1 MKQVKYDVI
10 VVGAGPAGSLA
21 AIHAAKGG
29 AKTLLLEKD
38 RDIGYPVRCAEGVSH
53 IGLTNYVALDPRWI
67 RSTIKDAILI
77 APDSTQV
84 PVATNN
90 EMGYIIDRRIF
101 DYDLAMLA
109 AKEGVEVQTK
119 AYVYDLL
126 KAENGA
132 VTGVKLDYMGKKL
145 EIASKIVIGA
155 DGVESRVGRWAGLHT
170 AVKIKDMESCA
181 QFTVAGINVDPG
193 KILFYFGESW
203 APGGYL
209 WVFPKGNNLANIGLG
224 VNGERTGLGCALDL
238 LSKFL
243 KNHYPEA
250 SILTTVAGG
259 VPVAKTLK
267 RITTDGLLLVG
278 DAARTVNPIS
288 GGGIATGM
296 LSGKLAGEIAAEAIE
311 KGDFSNSYLENYSK
325 KWSKAQGKNHERLY
339 RVKEVIFRLTDEELN
354 SLAAKVIN
362 IPVSERTLLRI
373 FKTLFMNRPAL
384 MKDILL
390 AIAGL

>member
-1 MKQVKYDVI
+1 MNQAKYDVI

-21 AIHAAKGG
+21 ALHAAKGG

-53 IGLTNYVALDPRWI
+53 IGLTNYVPLNPRWI
-67 RSTIKDAILI
+67 RSTITEAILI
-77 APDSTQV
+77 APDETKV

-90 EMGYIIDRRIF
+90 EMGYILDRRIF

-109 AKEGVEVQTK
+109 AKEGAEVQTK
-119 AYVYDLL
+119 SNVYSLL
-126 KAENGA
+126 KDDKGA
-132 VTGVKLDYMGKKL
+132 ISGVKLDYLGKKL
-145 EIASKIVIGA
+145 EIAGKIVIGA

-181 QFTVAGINVDPG
+181 QFTVSGIDIDPG
-193 KILFYFGESW
+193 KILFHFGESW

-209 WVFPKGNNLANIGLG
+209 WVFPKGENLANIGLG
-224 VNGERTGLGCALDL
+224 VNGERTGSQCALYL
-238 LSKFL
+238 LQDFL
-243 KNHYPEA
+243 KKYYPGA

-267 RITTDGLLLVG
+267 QISSDGLMLVG

-296 LSGKLAGEIAAEAIE
+296 LSGKLAGETAAEAIQ
-311 KGDFSNSYLENYSK
+311 KGDFSNAFLQEYAK
-325 KWSKAQGKNHERLY
+325 RWHKAQGKNHERLY
-339 RVKEVIFRLTDEELN
+339 RVKEVIFRLTDDELN
-354 SLAAKVIN
+354 ALAAKVVQ
-362 IPVSERTLLRI
+362 IPLPERSLLRI

-384 MKDILL
+384 LKDILL

>member
-1 MKQVKYDVI
+1 MNQAKYDVI

-53 IGLTNYVALDPRWI
+53 IGLTNYVPLNTRWV
-67 RSTIKDAILI
+67 RSTIRDAVLI
-77 APDSTQV
+77 APDATEV

-90 EMGYIIDRRIF
+90 EMGYILDRRIF

-119 AYVYDLL
+119 SYVYDLL
-126 KAENGA
+126 KDEKGA
-132 VTGVKLDYMGKKL
+132 VSGVKVDYLGKNID
-145 EIASKIVIGA
+145 IAAKIVIGA
-155 DGVESRVGRWAGLHT
+155 DGVESRVGRWAGLRT

-181 QFTVAGINVDPG
+181 QFTVSGIEIDPG
-193 KILFYFGESW
+193 KIHFYFGENW

-209 WVFPKGNNLANIGLG
+209 WLFPKGENLANIGLG
-224 VNGERTGLGCALDL
+224 VNGERTGSRCALNL
-238 LSKFL
+238 LNDFL
-243 KNHYPEA
+243 KRHYPNA

-267 RITTDGLLLVG
+267 QITSDGLMLVG

-296 LSGKLAGEIAAEAIE
+296 LSGKLAGEVAAKALQ
-311 KGDFSNSYLENYSK
+311 KGDFTNDFLQNYAK
-325 KWSKAQGKNHERLY
+325 NWHKAQGKNHERLY
-339 RVKEVIFRLTDEELN
+339 RVKEVIFRLTDDELN
-354 SLAAKVIN
+354 SLAAKVIQ
-362 IPVSERTLLRI
+362 IPLAERSLLRI

-384 MKDILL
+384 LKDILL
-390 AIAGL
+390 AIAGF